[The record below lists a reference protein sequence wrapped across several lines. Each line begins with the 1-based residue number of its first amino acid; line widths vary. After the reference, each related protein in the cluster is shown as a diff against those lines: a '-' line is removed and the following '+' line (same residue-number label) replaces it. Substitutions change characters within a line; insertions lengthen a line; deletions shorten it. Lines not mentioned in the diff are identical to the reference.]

1 MFAGFLSLSFCH
13 WLLKCTKPAEC
24 SDHSWQAVV
33 MQVKCLGMA
42 HARGLSRIRG
52 CLQAA
57 GLQEV
62 VAEWIENLNY

>member
-24 SDHSWQAVV
+24 SGHSWQAVV

-42 HARGLSRIRG
+42 HACGSPG
-52 CLQAA
+52 SVCLQAA